1 MYTQFDSLKLTP
13 VLLYD
18 YSAPHF
24 FCGFY
29 CPTQEIHALCLFGV
43 LIFDSV
49 LYDDSNN
56 TYYTANAP
64 QLVWS
69 ANRDRPVR
77 INATLQFTE
86 YGDLILEDSD
96 GTFVWSTN
104 TSRKS
109 IFGLKLTELGNLV
122 LFDRHDTTVWQSFD
136 HPTDSLLIGQTLVP
150 GPKLTS
156 STSSSNWSRSLYSLT
171 VEDYS
176 LLAYVESNPSYLFFI
191 NYVKFENGS
200 FNGQLIPAAS
210 TSSPQFMRLEPDGHL
225 KVNQLGDSNW
235 NVGVDLLTSQIRD
248 GECGYPMPCGNYSIC
263 SLNGCCG
270 CLEEATGSST
280 FRLINYKQANLGC
293 SPVTPIYCD
302 HSQYHILLE
311 LKNTSYFNF
320 NSKYTFSYNNIY
332 YLDGKIELEDCKMSC
347 LKIVC
352 AKPLSLRIMWDMIQR
367 KYLNPSSPTDS
378 PQKKSRHVK
387 IILGSS
393 LGAFFGVFFMV
404 AFYFF
409 LFTKKQE
416 SEEFAEFFVNQVLG
430 MPTGFSYEES
440 RAMTS
445 NFDKK
450 LGE

>member
-1 MYTQFDSLKLTP
+1 M
-13 VLLYD
+13 
-18 YSAPHF
+18 
-24 FCGFY
+24 
-29 CPTQEIHALCLFGV
+29 
-43 LIFDSV
+43 
-49 LYDDSNN
+49 
-56 TYYTANAP
+56 
-64 QLVWS
+64 
-69 ANRDRPVR
+69 
-77 INATLQFTE
+77 
-86 YGDLILEDSD
+86 ILEDFD

-109 IFGLKLTELGNLV
+109 VFGLKLTELGNLV

-136 HPTDSLLIGQTLVP
+136 HPTDSLIYWADVGSWAEAHLQHIRIQLE
-150 GPKLTS
+150 
-156 STSSSNWSRSLYSLT
+156 SR
-171 VEDYS
+171 
-176 LLAYVESNPSYLFFI
+176 LLAYMESNPSYLFFI

-200 FNGQLIPAAS
+200 FNRQLIPAAS

-225 KVNQLGDSNW
+225 KVYQLGDSNW
-235 NVGVDLLTSQIRD
+235 NVVVDLLTSQIRD
-248 GECGYPMPCGNYSIC
+248 GECG
-263 SLNGCCG
+263 
-270 CLEEATGSST
+270 
-280 FRLINYKQANLGC
+280 

-332 YLDGKIELEDCKMSC
+332 YLDGKTELEDCKMSC

-352 AKPLSLRIMWDMIQR
+352 AKPLSLLLSLINNDGAVDNITVFLNVHKSQDTQ
-367 KYLNPSSPTDS
+367 YLNPYSPTDS
-378 PQKKSRHVK
+378 PQKKSSHVK
-387 IILGSS
+387 IILGPS

-404 AFYFF
+404 AFCFF

-416 SEEFAEFFVNQVLG
+416 SEEFDEFFVNQVLG
-430 MPTGFSYEES
+430 MPTRFSYEEL